1 MNCWKRKAQIL
12 TPQRWQSRQE
22 IVKSQLDSLPPDELR
37 RVRPAYY
44 WLCYGYEAW
53 KRANATK
60 ANFNPNQLRDD
71 QGRWADTIDNQQG
84 ASESVGNA
92 NTALESFAAASRR
105 GRSAAFCVAQ
115 YAVDSLLCN
124 SVKPASRARACWTQA
139 AERLGNCLSGRPIPP
154 LNY

>member
-1 MNCWKRKAQIL
+1 MKSSNRNWTAFHQMNFVAFVQPTIGCVMAMKL
-12 TPQRWQSRQE
+12 
-22 IVKSQLDSLPPDELR
+22 
-37 RVRPAYY
+37 
-44 WLCYGYEAW
+44 
-53 KRANATK
+53 K

-92 NTALESFAAASRR
+92 VNNTALESFAAASRR